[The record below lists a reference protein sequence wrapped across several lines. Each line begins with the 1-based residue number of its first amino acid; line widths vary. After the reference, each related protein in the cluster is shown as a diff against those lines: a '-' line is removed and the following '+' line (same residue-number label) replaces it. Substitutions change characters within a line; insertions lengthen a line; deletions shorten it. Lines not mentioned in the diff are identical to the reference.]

1 MGKKQGS
8 TRTTISV
15 PADLKA
21 RMDKVMEPVNW
32 SALACR
38 AFEDWLGQ
46 IAAKKE
52 TKSMS
57 DVVERLRASMR
68 SKESQAYKNGLKA
81 GKHWAEQEAEVG
93 ELARLEQW
101 KDSIEREPSLPD
113 WETYCTV
120 VDPRQRQGVG
130 ATMAE
135 IIAGETLDWTGV
147 RDWWETNLGDD
158 SAKVD
163 DGTFVRGF
171 VDGALD
177 VWEAVKDEL

>member
-21 RMDKVMEPVNW
+21 RMDKVEEPVNW

-38 AFEDWLGQ
+38 AFESKLAE
-46 IAAKKE
+46 IAAKRE

-68 SKESQAYKNGLKA
+68 SKESQAYKNGFKA
-81 GKHWAEQEAEVG
+81 GKSWAEQDAEVG
-93 ELARLEQW
+93 ELARLEEW

-120 VDPRQRQGVG
+120 PDPRQRQGVG
-130 ATMAE
+130 VTMTE
-135 IIAGETLDWTGV
+135 TITGETLDRTGV
-147 RDWWETNLGDD
+147 RDWWEANMGYD
-158 SAKVD
+158 SGKVE